1 MQNLISVLRDYGEN
15 SQNILQRLKQKYG
28 NTFSDEQLEDFLKQS

>member
-15 SQNILQRLKQKYG
+15 NQNILQRLKQKYG